1 MHATVVIVGA
11 TGVVGQ
17 GIAEALVAGGHRV
30 VGVARSEHNLARL
43 AERLA
48 PTNGFTFIAGDVS
61 SDLGAARLADALRP
75 GKPDV
80 IINALNAP
88 AVTGSAF
95 DLSGEEVVRAL
106 QENLGAHL
114 AAAKHLIPLLGPDGL
129 YLGLGGGM
137 ADLVIPGN
145 AANSMVQAALRA
157 LFNYLDLEKRAP
169 LRVRELLFYSM
180 ILPGKEASAT
190 EPYRIT
196 AYEVG
201 QHIAAIIAQPA
212 LFAGPILTLKSRKQ
226 VGRGAQA

>member
-1 MHATVVIVGA
+1 MHETVVIVGA

-17 GIAEALVAGGHRV
+17 GIAEALVVGGHRV
-30 VGVARSEHNLARL
+30 VGVARSAHNLARL
-43 AERLA
+43 GEKLA
-48 PTNGFTFIAGDVS
+48 PTDGFTFIAGDVS

-95 DLSGEEVVRAL
+95 DLPGEEVVRAL

-114 AAAKHLIPLLGPDGL
+114 AAAKHLIPLLGPD
-129 YLGLGGGM
+129 GGM

-169 LRVRELLFYSM
+169 LRVRELLLYSM